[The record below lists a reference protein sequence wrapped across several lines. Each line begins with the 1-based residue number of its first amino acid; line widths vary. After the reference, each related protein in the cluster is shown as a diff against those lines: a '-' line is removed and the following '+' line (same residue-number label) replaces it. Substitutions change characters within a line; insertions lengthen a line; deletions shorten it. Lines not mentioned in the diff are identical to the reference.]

1 MLAPEL
7 IESKKSAFLCQA
19 QFHRSLTLGAK
30 TWCYDFSPM
39 RKNAERKFT
48 ESCNIK
54 DEDMGNVDHSSRN
67 SSSGYCGL
75 VRLV

>member
-30 TWCYDFSPM
+30 TWCYDFSSK
-39 RKNAERKFT
+39 RKFAERKFT
-48 ESCNIK
+48 ESYNIK
-54 DEDMGNVDHSSRN
+54 DVGIGNFDHISRN
-67 SSSGYCGL
+67 SSSGCSGL